1 MAGRWSAPAEIGRL
15 ESVVAVRQARASLDG
30 DRLGFRSSQASLG
43 LRLRAGVTSVILT
56 DDLPGRAFSEDN
68 LEIKPSNV
76 QTWTATSALIIA
88 EVVGT
93 GVLALGGQMATV
105 GLVFGLIVLFAC
117 YPLNLFTALLLW
129 QVHERLPH
137 VVTLGDALAVLVGPR
152 TGMYGYFV
160 LYTYI
165 FMTMANYMIVL
176 GDAVQSC
183 LYVFNI
189 PRLTACL
196 IGALLLLP
204 LNQFR
209 TLSGLSVLSVVSFA
223 TVLGTLMLCLWTL
236 LTAPVCLHGSAN
248 DGGYVQYSSAISGFV
263 FAFAGQHIMLEM
275 QVEMRT
281 SSEFP
286 KAVCLAFSVLFA
298 VYTMVSL
305 LAFRACAENTPGNLL
320 LVLPA
325 DWRKSTSGALMVVH
339 LLVTYTISQQ
349 VLNRAICL
357 YLMPSAL
364 GAGANA
370 RVKWL
375 GCTTIC
381 MLACCLVANLVP
393 LFQDLV
399 NLTGALLST
408 QCVFILPG
416 VLSVVSNEKRWLRI
430 CSAGIIIIGFYLAVS
445 GTICSSMV
453 IVQKLQA
460 PVDTEGLG
468 FRGSP

>member
-1 MAGRWSAPAEIGRL
+1 
-15 ESVVAVRQARASLDG
+15 
-30 DRLGFRSSQASLG
+30 
-43 LRLRAGVTSVILT
+43 
-56 DDLPGRAFSEDN
+56 
-68 LEIKPSNV
+68 
-76 QTWTATSALIIA
+76 
-88 EVVGT
+88 
-93 GVLALGGQMATV
+93 
-105 GLVFGLIVLFAC
+105 
-117 YPLNLFTALLLW
+117 
-129 QVHERLPH
+129 
-137 VVTLGDALAVLVGPR
+137 
-152 TGMYGYFV
+152 MYGYFV

-183 LYVFNI
+183 LYVFDI
-189 PRLTACL
+189 SRLTACF

-223 TVLGTLMLCLWTL
+223 TVLATLMLCLWTL
-236 LTAPVCLHGSAN
+236 LTAPVCLHASTR
-248 DGGYVQYSSAISGFV
+248 DEGYMQYSSAISGFV

-275 QVEMRT
+275 QVEMRE

-286 KAVCLAFSVLFA
+286 KAVSLAFSVLFA

-357 YLMPSAL
+357 YLVPSAL
-364 GAGANA
+364 GEGATA
-370 RVKWL
+370 RAKWL
-375 GCTTIC
+375 GITTAS

-416 VLSVVSNEKRWLRI
+416 VLSTVSNEKRWLRI
-430 CSAGIIIIGFYLAVS
+430 CSAGTIVIGFYLAVS
-445 GTICSSMV
+445 GTICSSIV
-453 IVQKLQA
+453 IVQKLAA
-460 PVDTEGLG
+460 PVDTEGLHA
-468 FRGSP
+468 SP